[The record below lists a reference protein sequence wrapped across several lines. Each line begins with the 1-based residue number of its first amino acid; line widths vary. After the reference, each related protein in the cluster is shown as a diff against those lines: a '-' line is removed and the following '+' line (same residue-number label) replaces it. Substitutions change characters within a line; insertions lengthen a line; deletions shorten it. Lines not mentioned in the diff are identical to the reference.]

1 MEELFQNTSSFS
13 EIIEDLDFSINYEIG
28 ISLPEI
34 VFVKSPPENLH
45 PKIYIYLEFA
55 EALDADAVYFR
66 YYDDNRFC
74 APQVYFYDNITNNR
88 SKEDIAEIHKKVYSS
103 CQVPAICVI
112 DKKYINI
119 YDVRIPV
126 EAKKETISNQKAL
139 FKKTPIKDI
148 NILKSYFSARSL
160 NYGIFWESEVASKHF
175 LNNKSA
181 YEVLISEL
189 MKIRTELNV
198 LISDKI
204 SRGFVDDFLFKCI
217 LIKYLEEN
225 AKDVSGNYAEKF
237 YEEKGLEYYSLKEN
251 IENQKLK
258 ELFSCLDIHF
268 NGGVFHLS
276 KDEVKILDELTQ
288 DEYYKIA
295 ALLDGK
301 IQNQQLSIWEIYSFK
316 HIPIELISNFYEEFI
331 PKNEENKGTVYTPS
345 FLVNFLI
352 DECLPI
358 SVNET
363 NYNVKLVDVSCGS
376 GIFISTAFKRLVQRY
391 RVANRKEGT
400 NILDKSSLKLSEI
413 KRVLTENIFGVDKNE
428 TAVKLTKFS
437 LQLALCQVVPNNELW
452 NWTEDEVKIFDNL
465 NQNIACEDFFDFLIS
480 DKYIRH
486 HGSFDW
492 VIGNPPFVALN
503 DPEYE
508 KYTEKI
514 KEHFTF
520 SIKIPDNQLAL
531 MFLEASSMLLK
542 PNADLCFIQKSTPLL
557 YTKGS
562 KDFRGNLFNKFH
574 VHQIID
580 FTLLKSHLFK
590 SKSKPIIDE
599 FGKPVLDEK
608 GREKKTNSTSV
619 ESCAVFYKNEKTENY
634 NISHVVSRLL
644 NTTKNGLCFEFD
656 YYDFFEIT
664 KQQAIEDEG
673 VWRCNLLGGRRLNRL
688 IHKLNQKNSYQTT
701 LEDYVLN
708 HLKIEKE
715 AYSEGFMRG
724 TPKGEKSGKNKF
736 CDYIVNKP
744 ILNANNF
751 NEDRLPKFNTDQK
764 FYYTPNEKAFLG
776 PIVAIKEQITKS
788 QLLIRNIKNDVAYDS
803 RIVGISLN
811 GIPQNRDLYTILKQN
826 ERINALKTI
835 ATCSQFFLGSSSVIQ
850 KADID
855 NWMIPL
861 QEDHLALSFSEQIIV
876 DDVLD
881 YIYPSWYG
889 AEKAVINKN
898 HSNIDNIK
906 EYANIFSQAFN
917 AIYKKGDKEQKMKRI
932 IEGNSFFALEFYY
945 SNEEFEI
952 TEIQSESEMQ
962 KILCNQTSRNA
973 VLNRILRIYGDNT
986 ITFVKPKNLRYWLKS
1001 IALRDIDDV
1010 LEDMLDAGY

>member
-1 MEELFQNTSSFS
+1 MEELFQNISSFS
-13 EIIEDLDFSINYEIG
+13 EIIENLDFSINSKHG
-28 ISLPEI
+28 VCLPEI
-34 VFVKSPPENLH
+34 VFVKTPPENLH

-74 APQVYFYDNITNNR
+74 VPQVYFYDNISTNR
-88 SKEDIAEIHKKVYSS
+88 SKEEIAEIHKKVYSS
-103 CQVPAICVI
+103 CQVPAICII

-126 EAKKETISNQKAL
+126 EAKKETISNQKAI
-139 FKKTPIKDI
+139 FKKTRLEDL
-148 NILKSYFSARSL
+148 NILKMYFSAQSL
-160 NYGIFWESEVASKHF
+160 NYGIFWESEEASKHF

-189 MKIRTELNV
+189 MKIRTELNI
-198 LISDKI
+198 LISEKN

-225 AKDVSGNYAEKF
+225 AKDVSGNYAEEF
-237 YEEKGLEYYSLKEN
+237 YIKKGLNYHSLKEN
-251 IENQKLK
+251 IEHQKLK
-258 ELFSCLDIHF
+258 ELFSCLEEHF

-276 KDEVKILDELTQ
+276 NDEEKILDELTE
-288 DEYYKIA
+288 DDYYKIA

-358 SVNET
+358 SINET
-363 NYNVKLVDVSCGS
+363 NYNVKLIDVSCGS

-391 RVANRKEGT
+391 RVANREKGT
-400 NILDKSSLKLSEI
+400 NILGKSSLKLNDI
-413 KRVLTENIFGVDKNE
+413 KRILTENIFGVDKNE

-452 NWTEDEVKIFDNL
+452 NWTNDEVKIFDNL
-465 NQNIACEDFFDFLIS
+465 NQNIVCEDFFDFLTK
-480 DKYIRH
+480 DRYIKH
-486 HGSFDW
+486 KSSFDW

-503 DPEYE
+503 DSEYD
-508 KYTEKI
+508 KYVQKI
-514 KEHFTF
+514 KKHFTF

-531 MFLEASSMLLK
+531 MFLEASSILLK
-542 PNADLCFIQKSTPLL
+542 PNADLCFIQKSTSLL
-557 YTKGS
+557 YTQGS
-562 KDFRGNLFNKFH
+562 KEFRDNLFNKFL
-574 VHQIID
+574 VYQIID

-590 SKSKPIIDE
+590 SKSKPVIDE

-608 GREKKTNSTSV
+608 GKEKKTNSTSV
-619 ESCAVFYKNEKTENY
+619 ESCAVFYKNEKTDNY
-634 NISHVVSRLL
+634 NVSHVVSRLL

-664 KQQAIEDEG
+664 KQQAINNDG
-673 VWRCNLLGGRRLNRL
+673 IWRCNLLGGSRINRL

-715 AYSEGFMRG
+715 AYSEGFMKG
-724 TPKGEKSGKNKF
+724 TPKGEKSGKNKL

-744 ILNANNF
+744 ILNADNF
-751 NEDRLPKFNTDQK
+751 SEDNLSELDSNQK
-764 FYYTPNEKAFLG
+764 FYYTPNEKAFFG
-776 PIVAIKEQITKS
+776 PIIAIKEQITKS
-788 QLLIRNIKNDVAYDS
+788 QLLIRNIKNDTAYDS

-811 GIPQNRDLYTILKQN
+811 GIPQHRDLYAILKQN

-855 NWMIPL
+855 NWMVPL
-861 QEDHLALSFSEQIIV
+861 EEDHLALSFSEQIIV

-881 YIYPSWYG
+881 YIYPSWYE
-889 AEKAVINKN
+889 AEKAIINKN
-898 HSNIDNIK
+898 YTTIESIK
-906 EYANIFSQAFN
+906 EYAEIFNQAFN
-917 AIYKKGDKEQKMKRI
+917 AVYKKQNKEQKLKRI

-945 SNEEFEI
+945 SDETFNT
-952 TEIQSESEMQ
+952 TEIYSESEMQ
-962 KILCNQTSRNA
+962 KILYHQTSGNA
-973 VLNRILRIYGDNT
+973 VINRILRIYGDNT

-1010 LEDMLDAGY
+1010 FEDMLDAGY